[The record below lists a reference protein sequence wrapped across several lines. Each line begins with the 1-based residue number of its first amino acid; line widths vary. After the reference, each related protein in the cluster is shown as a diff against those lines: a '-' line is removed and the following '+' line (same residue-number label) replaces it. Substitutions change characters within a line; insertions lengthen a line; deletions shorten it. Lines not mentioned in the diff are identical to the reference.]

1 MVAMASEGSPPEF
14 DVEFKAQLERRI
26 LSYSVQEDRLRKQLR
41 ELHDELDAVRRRRRS
56 AEQLFTAEFGR
67 VPEDV
72 KVIDVEDDES
82 EERSSWTP
90 GPLTGLSWS
99 DAMMR
104 VLEQEP
110 DGLHAREIWR
120 RLATNGFRSDAVDP
134 VRSVVAIAVRDPAI
148 VKVRPN
154 TYALN
159 GKYLINGT
167 PPSEDS
173 DVREVTEQAD
183 GSPQPPDS

>member
-1 MVAMASEGSPPEF
+1 MASDGSLPEF
-14 DVEFKAQLERRI
+14 DAEFKAQLERRI

-72 KVIDVEDDES
+72 KLVDGDEDES
-82 EERSSWTP
+82 DERSSWTP

-110 DGLHAREIWR
+110 EGLH
-120 RLATNGFRSDAVDP
+120 
-134 VRSVVAIAVRDPAI
+134 
-148 VKVRPN
+148 
-154 TYALN
+154 
-159 GKYLINGT
+159 
-167 PPSEDS
+167 
-173 DVREVTEQAD
+173 
-183 GSPQPPDS
+183 

>member
-1 MVAMASEGSPPEF
+1 MAEGSLPEF

-26 LSYSVQEDRLRKQLR
+26 LSYSLQEDRLRKQLR
-41 ELHDELDAVRRRRRS
+41 ELHDELEAVRRRRRS

-72 KVIDVEDDES
+72 RLVDGNEDEAED
-82 EERSSWTP
+82 RSSWTP

-120 RLATNGFRSDAVDP
+120 RLAANGFRSDAADP
-134 VRSVVAIAVRDPAI
+134 VRSVVAIAVREPAI

-159 GKYLINGT
+159 GNYLINGV
-167 PPSEDS
+167 PPSSES
-173 DVREVTEQAD
+173 DGLEVNGQ
-183 GSPQPPDS
+183 G

>member
-1 MVAMASEGSPPEF
+1 MASEGSLPEF
-14 DVEFKAQLERRI
+14 DAEFKAQLERRI
-26 LSYSVQEDRLRKQLR
+26 LSYSVQEERLRGQLR

-56 AEQLFTAEFGR
+56 AEDLFTAEFGR

-72 KVIDVEDDES
+72 KVVADDDNES
-82 EERSSWTP
+82 ADRSSWTP

-99 DAMMR
+99 EAMMR

-110 DGLHAREIWR
+110 EGLHAREIWR
-120 RLATNGFRSDAVDP
+120 RLATNGFRSDAADP
-134 VRSVVAIAVRDPAI
+134 VRSVVAIAVREPAI

-159 GKYLINGT
+159 GKYLINGV
-167 PPSEDS
+167 PPSEQS
-173 DVREVTEQAD
+173 DGWEVTERAD
-183 GSPQPPDS
+183 VSPQSSDSP